1 MKEIWKNIEGYDGN
15 YQVSNFGN
23 VKSLYKH
30 NPIILK
36 YSKDSRGYPRV
47 CLSKKKAQKCCAIH
61 RLVAEAFIPNPE
73 NKPQVNH
80 KNGIKDNNRVENL
93 EWCTNEEN
101 QKHAV
106 EHGLKA
112 RMKGNTNPRARKINQ
127 YDLNGNFTK
136 QWLSIYDITNELG
149 IDRSLIWKCCIGKF
163 KQSHGYIWR
172 YANK

>member
-1 MKEIWKNIEGYDGN
+1 MWKKCNINDNYIVSDDG
-15 YQVSNFGN
+15 F
-23 VKSLYKH
+23 VKSIKT
-30 NPIILK
+30 NKILK
-36 YSKDSRGYPRV
+36 QKLDKDNYLSVNLSMGSRGNTRQV
-47 CLSKKKAQKCCAIH
+47 FVH

-80 KNGIKDNNRVENL
+80 KNGIKDDNRVENL

-127 YDLNGNFTK
+127 YDLNGNFIK